1 MQRCVLLTVCRSSLS
16 ELTAWWRCRWR
27 RLPQDDALM
36 AYVAPTKSRSFT
48 RALRRFQGSGPN
60 GMTVG
65 EWYSAWSAL
74 VTFATPFRPQGAGEL
89 WHQNVED
96 ARRDVV
102 QRDVFARCFVRCTW
116 ALFLENNSRSLRLAR
131 RTQLAH
137 IGHTINVIYLWT
149 GQLEFNTHNEL
160 PHNLA
165 DYFRPK
171 RGYGDN

>member
-1 MQRCVLLTVCRSSLS
+1 
-16 ELTAWWRCRWR
+16 
-27 RLPQDDALM
+27 M

-102 QRDVFARCFVRCTW
+102 QRDVFARCFVRCT
-116 ALFLENNSRSLRLAR
+116 
-131 RTQLAH
+131 
-137 IGHTINVIYLWT
+137 
-149 GQLEFNTHNEL
+149 
-160 PHNLA
+160 
-165 DYFRPK
+165 
-171 RGYGDN
+171 